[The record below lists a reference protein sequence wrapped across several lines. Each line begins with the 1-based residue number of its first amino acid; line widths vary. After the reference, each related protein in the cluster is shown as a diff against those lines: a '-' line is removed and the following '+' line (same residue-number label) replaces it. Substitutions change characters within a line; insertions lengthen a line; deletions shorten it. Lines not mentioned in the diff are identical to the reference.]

1 MKKIL
6 MALMLCFVC
15 SSAFAAVPV
24 ARTDNFLE
32 KLFLAR
38 YQEMQTW
45 LENVAFSITNPKTL
59 GDLIALPD
67 KLKSLGKSLDRLTDF
82 GDVTGKITGE
92 LLTTGNKDL
101 AAGNKDLGDMRQYVN
116 LNDIASGNFDR
127 LTSKAINA
135 LINALKKIKID
146 TGNVPGSTEQEK
158 KDMAASAAKAS
169 VEAATETV
177 NTVPLSVPA
186 IETAAASKIVAESPS
201 AAARKQNVLNT
212 ASGAKLKL
220 MEEYASYI
228 ARYSGEDSAHRKKVQ
243 QIMNETQ
250 KIVES
255 SKEYAS
261 TVGKMEAQQAIA
273 RVGADQIAMLAMQ
286 NVMLANMTDI
296 LADEVV
302 LLSKI
307 GLAET
312 EEYAGAIKKTLE
324 DYIDIYSGIRGQ

>member
-6 MALMLCFVC
+6 IALMLCFVC

-92 LLTTGNKDL
+92 LLT
-101 AAGNKDLGDMRQYVN
+101 AGNKALGDMRQYVN

-135 LINALKKIKID
+135 LKNIKID
-146 TGNVPGSTEQEK
+146 TGDVPGSTEQEK
-158 KDMAASAAKAS
+158 KDLAASAAKAS
-169 VEAATETV
+169 VAAATETMS
-177 NTVPLSVPA
+177 TVPLSVPA
-186 IETAAASKIVAESPS
+186 VETATASKIVAESPS
-201 AAARKQNVLNT
+201 AVARKQNVLGA

-312 EEYAGAIKKTLE
+312 EEYSEAVRRTLE
-324 DYIDIYSGIRGQ
+324 DYIDIYSGIRGK

>member
-6 MALMLCFVC
+6 AVLLLVLFVS

-92 LLTTGNKDL
+92 LLT
-101 AAGNKDLGDMRQYVN
+101 AGNKALGDMRQYVN

-127 LTSKAINA
+127 LTSRAINA
-135 LINALKKIKID
+135 LKNIKID
-146 TGNVPGSTEQEK
+146 TGDVPGSTEQEK
-158 KDMAASAAKAS
+158 KDLAASAAKAS
-169 VEAATETV
+169 VAAATETMS
-177 NTVPLSVPA
+177 TVPLSVPA
-186 IETAAASKIVAESPS
+186 VETATASKIVSESPS
-201 AAARKQNVLNT
+201 AVARKQNVLGA

-286 NVMLANMTDI
+286 NVMLANMTGI

-312 EEYAGAIKKTLE
+312 EEYSEAVRRTLE
-324 DYIDIYSGIRGQ
+324 DYIDIYSGIRGK

>member
-1 MKKIL
+1 MIKIL
-6 MALMLCFVC
+6 AALMLCFVC

-92 LLTTGNKDL
+92 LLT
-101 AAGNKDLGDMRQYVN
+101 AGNKALGDMRQYVN

-127 LTSKAINA
+127 LTSKAIT
-135 LINALKKIKID
+135 ALKNIKID
-146 TGNVPGSTEQEK
+146 TGDVPGSTEQEK
-158 KDMAASAAKAS
+158 KDLAASAAKAS
-169 VEAATETV
+169 VAAATETV
-177 NTVPLSVPA
+177 STVPLSVPA
-186 IETAAASKIVAESPS
+186 VETATASKIVAESPS
-201 AAARKQNVLNT
+201 AVARKQNVLGA

-228 ARYSGEDSAHRKKVQ
+228 ARYSGEDSAHKKKVQ

-250 KIVES
+250 KIGES

-261 TVGKMEAQQAIA
+261 TDGKMEAQQAIA

>member
-1 MKKIL
+1 
-6 MALMLCFVC
+6 
-15 SSAFAAVPV
+15 
-24 ARTDNFLE
+24 
-32 KLFLAR
+32 
-38 YQEMQTW
+38 
-45 LENVAFSITNPKTL
+45 
-59 GDLIALPD
+59 
-67 KLKSLGKSLDRLTDF
+67 LK
-82 GDVTGKITGE
+82 
-92 LLTTGNKDL
+92 N
-101 AAGNKDLGDMRQYVN
+101 
-116 LNDIASGNFDR
+116 
-127 LTSKAINA
+127 
-135 LINALKKIKID
+135 IKID
-146 TGNVPGSTEQEK
+146 TGDVPGSTEQEK
-158 KDMAASAAKAS
+158 KDLSASAAKAS

-201 AAARKQNVLNT
+201 AVARKQNVLNT

-312 EEYAGAIKKTLE
+312 EEYSEAIRRTLE
-324 DYIDIYSGIRGQ
+324 DYIDIYSGIRGK